1 MEFRFEQNTMKVW
14 EEGCGLSLS
23 DDLKEGGYKEVA
35 RSMSN
40 GDDGDN
46 DATVTHK
53 FAVCSISQDPRC
65 SEKCGP

>member
-23 DDLKEGGYKEVA
+23 DDLTEGGYKEVA
-35 RSMSN
+35 RSMGN

-46 DATVTHK
+46 DVTVTHK
-53 FAVCSISQDPRC
+53 FAVWSVGMYGKSDV
-65 SEKCGP
+65 